1 MMVKLDIEVYEER
14 RGFVARLIGDLVAET
29 TLALVQLERSL
40 VTISEVII
48 DLSGVTTLD
57 DPGLEALMHLVKH
70 RHDAGAAVTF
80 EAGEPYLLPQRK
92 RCPLS
97 EPGLRGT
104 QPPARNDAVI
114 YPAM

>member
-1 MMVKLDIEVYEER
+1 MMVKLDIEVYEAR
-14 RGFVARLIGDLVAET
+14 HGFVARVIGDLVAET
-29 TLALVQLERSL
+29 TFALVQLERAL
-40 VTISEVII
+40 VAASQVVI

-70 RHDAGAAVTF
+70 RHDAGAVITF
-80 EAGEPYLLPQRK
+80 EAGEPYLLPQRE

-104 QPPARNDAVI
+104 QPPARNDAVV

>member
-1 MMVKLDIEVYEER
+1 MMVKLDIEVYDER

-57 DPGLEALMHLVKH
+57 DPGLEALMHLVKT
-70 RHDAGAAVTF
+70 RHDAGASITF
-80 EAGEPYLLPQRK
+80 EAGEPHLLPQRE

-97 EPGLRGT
+97 QPGLRST
-104 QPPARNDAVI
+104 QPSARNDAFI